1 MTYSNLINYTWIE
14 LKHFSFLSVWSPETD
29 SWVWSSL
36 SREWERL
43 SPVLCRNLI
52 IWGTSKREKSRGG
65 AWGLAFGMAFLAWR
79 GVLGIQSAAPPE
91 ELHHSQFGGAFMTN
105 RPDFFD
111 KQINLDLAVFGGG
124 ACHFITVLCFSG
136 Y

>member
-1 MTYSNLINYTWIE
+1 
-14 LKHFSFLSVWSPETD
+14 
-29 SWVWSSL
+29 
-36 SREWERL
+36 
-43 SPVLCRNLI
+43 
-52 IWGTSKREKSRGG
+52 
-65 AWGLAFGMAFLAWR
+65 MAFLAWR

-105 RPDFFD
+105 RPDFFE

-124 ACHFITVLCFSG
+124 AYNFITVLCFRG